1 MNELRSQSKGNSDIK
16 LREIYWEVIQYSI
29 PMIFVGIAN
38 PLFQLVD
45 MLTFNNAMKNIG
57 MSEVSDL
64 YLSMVNFTT
73 HKVVIIPVMLATSLS
88 LALVP
93 TITKYFNNGEFQSL
107 KEAMDKS
114 YQILFFITLPA
125 AIGITLLSHEI
136 YFLLYEESEMGAKVL
151 AHYAP
156 VAVLFALFQVTAAL
170 LQGIDYQKW
179 IVFSLLTGILV
190 KLMLNTPLIEAMQ
203 ANGAILSTAIGYTV
217 SIVINLLV
225 LKKVLNYKSKMVVR
239 RILLIVILTAIMS
252 AAVLL
257 VHKGLLLLIGPVE
270 SKFSSLIVALI
281 CVGVGVYVYALISFK
296 IGLAQKLLGGRISRI
311 AGKFGLK

>member
-1 MNELRSQSKGNSDIK
+1 
-16 LREIYWEVIQYSI
+16 
-29 PMIFVGIAN
+29 
-38 PLFQLVD
+38 
-45 MLTFNNAMKNIG
+45 MKNIG

-257 VHKGLLLLIGPVE
+257 VHKGILLLIGPVE
-270 SKFSSLIVALI
+270 SKFSSLVVALI